1 MTQPT
6 SPLTEYREPFH
17 PTDEQKQRAQALKRF
32 NRLYVLTPV
41 IVATVVAV
49 LVITLL
55 LVATLA
61 PGITVNTEFISAL
74 ADITI
79 MMILFPMILLMISGP
94 LLLMAII
101 NTSRKRRKLGKPA
114 FDQGGGFQVLL
125 WKIDLLI
132 QKSQRKTN
140 EVAPQMANQVIRFN
154 ETLAFIEAF
163 IKQLAHYFRRS

>member
-1 MTQPT
+1 MTQPPFPPT
-6 SPLTEYREPFH
+6 NYREPFS
-17 PTDEQKQRAQALKRF
+17 PSAEQKQRAEALKRF

-41 IVATVVAV
+41 IVATTAAV
-49 LVITLL
+49 LIITLM

-61 PGITVNTEFISAL
+61 PGISVNTEFISAL

-79 MMILFPMILLMISGP
+79 MMILFPMILLMLTGP

-125 WKIDLLI
+125 WKLDLLI

-163 IKQLAHYFRRS
+163 IKQFAHYFRRS